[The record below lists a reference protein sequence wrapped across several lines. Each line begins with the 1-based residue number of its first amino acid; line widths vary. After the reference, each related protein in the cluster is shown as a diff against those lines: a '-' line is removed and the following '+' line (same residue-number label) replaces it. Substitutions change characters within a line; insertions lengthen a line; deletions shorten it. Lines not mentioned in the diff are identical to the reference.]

1 MHDID
6 RRAFGAGLLAAAAIP
21 ASARAAAPSY
31 PDARLWHMETRS
43 EREGMAPGPNG
54 PVYYR
59 VYGKAGGT
67 PLIVLHGGPAAG
79 EIYMRPY
86 VGLAVDRQVVLY
98 DQTGCGR
105 SAKPHNLAGYTPDAY
120 VSELEA
126 LRDHLGFAQVC
137 LLGHSWGGFLGALYA
152 TAYPDRVVSLVLAGT
167 ATSMNDF
174 SQAAD
179 RWLKEFGPTA
189 RTTIAR
195 QELPPGEPNPAYEA
209 AYEKLTEAYYRR
221 HLLRLDPW
229 PSFFVNVGAALAVNP
244 VYAYLNGPS
253 EFQLTGKLATLD
265 ISSQLK
271 RIAVPVLV
279 TCGEFDEAPPWVGDK
294 IVDLMADA
302 TLAVFPGASH
312 MTHIEQPERVM
323 ATTSRF
329 LSASSRTSAR
339 VTR

>member
-1 MHDID
+1 MHDTD
-6 RRAFGAGLLAAAAIP
+6 RRTFVAGFLATAAIP
-21 ASARAAAPSY
+21 VSARAMISSY
-31 PDARLWHMETRS
+31 PDAQSWHMETRP

-59 VYGKAGGT
+59 LYGKTGGR

-86 VGLAVDRQVVLY
+86 AGLAVDRQVVLY

-105 SAKPHNLAGYTPDAY
+105 SAKPGNLAGYTPDAY

-126 LRDHLGFAQVC
+126 LRDHLGFEQVS
-137 LLGHSWGGFLGALYA
+137 LLGHSWGGFLGVLYA
-152 TAYPDRVVSLVLAGT
+152 TAYPDRVASLVLAGT

-179 RWLKEFGPTA
+179 RWLNAFGPSA

-195 QELPPGEPNPAYEA
+195 QELPPAEPTPAYEA
-209 AYEKLTEAYYRR
+209 AYEDLTEAYYRR

-229 PSFFVNVGAALAVNP
+229 PGFFMKVGAALAVNP
-244 VYAYLNGPS
+244 VYTYLNGPS

-265 ISSQLK
+265 ISSELK
-271 RIAVPVLV
+271 RIAVPTLV
-279 TCGEFDEAPPWVGDK
+279 TCGEFDEAPPWVATK
-294 IVDLMADA
+294 IVRLMANA

-312 MTHIEQPERVM
+312 MAHIEQPELVM
-323 ATTSRF
+323 AATSRF
-329 LSASSRTSAR
+329 LRSSDRASSQAAR
-339 VTR
+339 